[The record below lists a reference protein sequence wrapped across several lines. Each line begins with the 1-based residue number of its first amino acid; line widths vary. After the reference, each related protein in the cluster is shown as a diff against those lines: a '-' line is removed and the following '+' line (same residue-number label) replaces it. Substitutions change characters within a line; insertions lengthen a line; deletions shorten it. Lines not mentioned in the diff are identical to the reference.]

1 MIRNLLWFWRTN
13 LAVVAGVA
21 VAVAV
26 LVGAQMVGESV
37 QASLRALALGRLGR
51 VDGAVVAALP
61 FTEGLAERLAVKG
74 RVMAPVLHFTGIV
87 KHQESSRSASKVL
100 IYGVDE
106 RYWKLQGMA
115 PEALGER
122 EAVVSE
128 ALAREFG
135 AKAGDGV
142 LVRIEKPSEIPQ
154 ESLHG
159 RREGS
164 VRTVR
169 FRVKKTAPGGLA
181 LEPQQGELRV
191 VYVALS
197 TLQKELE
204 QAGRANVLLVQGP
217 LVTEA
222 ELRDGLRMEDL
233 GLKLRPVE
241 GGMQLESGAGLLRED
256 QVARINE
263 TAGKLGLRAE
273 PLLTYLAN
281 FMRVGGREVP
291 YSLVTAT
298 PEVSEGV
305 KLSAWTERELG
316 AKPGDRLEMEYYV
329 WRAEGKL
336 DTARETFAVAGR
348 TALGDRAMAPDYPG
362 ISDADTVADWD
373 PPFPMD
379 LNKIR
384 PVDEKY
390 WEQYR
395 TTPKAFVSLAEGQR
409 LWGTRFGK
417 VSGVRLYPAGKEQ
430 AWIAAFLPS
439 VDLARD
445 GLTLLPVRAQALAA
459 SAGSTDFGMYF
470 GMFSGF
476 VMIAAFVLTAL
487 FFRLGIEQ
495 RLREIGLYLAVGY
508 TRGEV
513 RRIFVREGLVLGLVG
528 TAVGCA
534 GAWVY
539 AGGLLYGLR
548 TWWNEAVGTQAL
560 ALHFSW
566 GALRGAVVPGVVVSV
581 LVVMITLRRLR
592 GLSPWEL
599 LAGRQLDDLPRRTG
613 RLRWM
618 AAGFLGAGLVLAGA
632 AAAGRVP
639 AEGGF
644 FGAGFLLLVGGT
656 LGSRAWLEAGNGGD
670 FDSLGRLAWAN
681 AGQRPGRSMMTVALI
696 ALATFL
702 LIALEAFRHP
712 PAGAVAFGRY
722 RYIAESQSPLY
733 EKLDGA
739 LMLRVRPGEDASC
752 LNLYAPGRPK
762 VVGLPEG
769 LVPAL
774 DKPLADGA
782 VPAAADAN
790 SLQYILH
797 KAVGEEM
804 TLDGGVRIR
813 FVATVPGSVLQSEV
827 MVGEKAF
834 LRAFPGEQ
842 GFRMMMFEKEP
853 AAGLEEQ
860 FSDAGL
866 DVMTVSEK
874 LAQYLRVEHAYLS
887 TFQALGAL
895 GLVLGTLGLGAV
907 LLRNVMERR
916 RELALLRAVGF
927 TGREVAQVIV
937 LENVLLLGLGLGVGV
952 GCALLAVAPALVDRG
967 QAPPVG
973 GMAGLVAAVFVT
985 GLAASVGATRAA
997 LRTPLLEAL
1006 RSE

>member
-1 MIRNLLWFWRTN
+1 MIRNLRWFWRTN

-26 LVGAQMVGESV
+26 MIGAQIVGDSV
-37 QASLRALALGRLGR
+37 QASLRELALGRLGR

-87 KHQESSRSASKVL
+87 KHQESGRSASKVL

-106 RYWKLQGMA
+106 RYWKLQGLA
-115 PEALGER
+115 PERLGDR

-128 ALAREFG
+128 ALGRELG
-135 AKAGDGV
+135 AEAGEGL
-142 LVRIEKPSEIPQ
+142 LVRMEKPSEIPQ

-169 FRVKKTAPGGLA
+169 FRVKKVAPGGLA

-204 QAGRANVLLVQGP
+204 QAGRANVLLESGP

-233 GLKLRPVE
+233 GMKLRPVA
-241 GGMQLESGAGLLRED
+241 GGMQLESGAGLLRDD
-256 QVARINE
+256 QVARIKE

-281 FMRVGGREVP
+281 SMRVGGKEVP

-305 KLSAWTERELG
+305 RLNAWTERELG

-329 WRAEGKL
+329 WRAEGRL
-336 DTARETFAVAGR
+336 DTARETLAVAGR
-348 TALGDRAMAPDYPG
+348 TTLGDRAMAPDYPG

-390 WEQYR
+390 WEQFR

-409 LWGTRFGK
+409 LWGSRFGK
-417 VSGVRLYPAGKEQ
+417 VSGMRLYPEGKEQ

-459 SAGSTDFGMYF
+459 AAGSTDFGMYF
-470 GMFSGF
+470 AMFSGF
-476 VMIAAFVLTAL
+476 VMIAAFLLTAL

-495 RLREIGLYLAVGY
+495 RLREIGLYLSLGY
-508 TRGEV
+508 TRAEV
-513 RRIFVREGLVLGLVG
+513 RRIFVGEGLVLGLLGTVVG
-528 TAVGCA
+528 SA
-534 GAWVY
+534 GAWLY
-539 AGGLLYGLR
+539 ASGLLYGLR

-560 ALHFSW
+560 GLHFSV
-566 GALRGAVVPGVVVSV
+566 GALRGAVAPGVVVGV
-581 LVVMITLRRLR
+581 LVVVITLRRMR

-599 LAGRQLDDLPRRTG
+599 LAGRQLDDLPRTAG
-613 RLRWM
+613 RLRWV
-618 AAGFLGAGLVLAGA
+618 AAGFGAGGLLLAGA
-632 AAAGRVP
+632 AAAGRLP

-644 FGAGFLLLVGGT
+644 FGAGFLLLLGGT
-656 LGSRAWLEAGNGGD
+656 LGSRAWLEANNGGE
-670 FDSLGRLAWAN
+670 FNSLGRLAWAN
-681 AGQRPGRSMMTVALI
+681 AGQRPVRSMMTIALI
-696 ALATFL
+696 AFATFL

-712 PAGAVAFGRY
+712 PAGALAFGRY
-722 RYIAESQSPLY
+722 GYIAESQSPLY

-739 LMLRVRPGEDASC
+739 VMLRVRPGEDASC

-762 VVGLPEG
+762 VVALPEG
-769 LVPAL
+769 LLPAL
-774 DKPLADGA
+774 DTPLADGA
-782 VPAAADAN
+782 LPAAADAN

-827 MVGEKAF
+827 MVGEKEF
-834 LRAFPGEQ
+834 LRAFPAEQ
-842 GFRMMMFEKEP
+842 GFRMMLFEKEP

-895 GLVLGTLGLGAV
+895 GLLLGTIGLGAV
-907 LLRNVMERR
+907 LLRNVLERR

-937 LENVLLLGLGLGVGV
+937 LESVLLLGLGLGVGA
-952 GCALLAVAPALVDRG
+952 GCALLAVAPALYDRG
-967 QAPPVG
+967 QAPPVAA
-973 GMAGLVAAVFVT
+973 MVGLLAAVFVT
-985 GLAASVGATRAA
+985 GLTASVGATRAA
-997 LRTPLLEAL
+997 LRTPLLESL